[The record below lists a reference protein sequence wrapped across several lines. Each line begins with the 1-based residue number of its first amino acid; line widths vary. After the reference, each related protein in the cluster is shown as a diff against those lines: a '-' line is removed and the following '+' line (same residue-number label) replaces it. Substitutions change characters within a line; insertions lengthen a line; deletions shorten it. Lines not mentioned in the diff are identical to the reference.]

1 MDFKANTFLSE
12 ISCTDY
18 SDGLSLNFRALRCWL
33 HQKGI
38 TMGKLAKMLKMP
50 RRKLRWKLYK
60 RKKFSKKEIT
70 SLVYILGA
78 WSAIR
83 VLWFPSLQEKR
94 RIRDELEE
102 RQMSNKFDP
111 EKPYGGVLLSES
123 RSRRIED
130 EYREMYDGWEESGA
144 IVELALYS
152 DELPSKKLLR
162 RKDND

>member
-1 MDFKANTFLSE
+1 MAFKANTFLSE

-78 WSAIR
+78 RSAIR

-102 RQMSNKFDP
+102 RQMRNKFDP
-111 EKPYGGVLLSES
+111 EKPYGGELLSES

-130 EYREMYDGWEESGA
+130 EYREMYDSWEESGA

>member
-1 MDFKANTFLSE
+1 MAFKANTFLSE

-102 RQMSNKFDP
+102 RQMRNKFDP
-111 EKPYGGVLLSES
+111 EKPYGGELLSES

-130 EYREMYDGWEESGA
+130 EYREMYDGWEENGA

>member
-1 MDFKANTFLSE
+1 MAFKANTFLSE

-130 EYREMYDGWEESGA
+130 EYREMYDSWEESGA